1 VIGELDIY
9 GVFVPPLLLMVI
21 ASMPLAA
28 FVRLVL
34 ARLGAYRL
42 VWHRPLFDLSVF
54 VIILGGA
61 CFLSEHAGFW

>member
-1 VIGELDIY
+1 MIGELDLY

-28 FVRLVL
+28 AVRLVL
-34 ARLGAYRL
+34 TGLGFYRF

-54 VIILGGA
+54 VIILGGV
-61 CFLSEHAGFW
+61 CFLIEHAGFR